1 MSIYTW
7 VLFGMLAIIAVALI
21 YVFLES
27 LIDSIKKWLGLKKD
41 INTQDN
47 MNKHASISQ
56 LQEVLQTK
64 DLVIRTLRAIGCEPS
79 VNEGDENRIDFQYQG
94 GNFFIITA
102 DGYVFTYLYF
112 VWWYD
117 APLDNIDA
125 LSAIQKAV
133 NNANCQPIG
142 CNVMYT
148 INKEDRIVG
157 VHSRSQILFSPD
169 IRGLDRYLTTEL
181 QELFEVRNNV
191 VMEIRT
197 EIGE

>member
-47 MNKHASISQ
+47 MNKHVSISQ
-56 LQEVLQTK
+56 LQEVLHTK
-64 DLVIRTLRAIGCEPS
+64 SLVMRTLRAIGCEPS
-79 VNEGDENRIDFQYQG
+79 INEEDENRIDFQYQG

-102 DGYVFTYLYF
+102 DNYLYVNLYF

-157 VHSRSQILFSPD
+157 VHSRSQLLFSPD
-169 IRGLDRYLTTEL
+169 IKGLDRYLTTEL

>member
-1 MSIYTW
+1 MDFHIILLILG
-7 VLFGMLAIIAVALI
+7 VLALI
-21 YVFLES
+21 GWVIQGVEMVNEYRRNKQLKNMKPQETQSS
-27 LIDSIKKWLGLKKD
+27 L
-41 INTQDN
+41 Q
-47 MNKHASISQ
+47 Q
-56 LQEVLQTK
+56 QQEVLHTK

-79 VNEGDENRIDFQYQG
+79 VNEEDENRIDFQYQG

-169 IRGLDRYLTTEL
+169 IKGLDRYLTAKL

>member
-1 MSIYTW
+1 MDFHIILLVIGILVLIGW
-7 VLFGMLAIIAVALI
+7 VIQGVEMLNE
-21 YVFLES
+21 YRRN
-27 LIDSIKKWLGLKKD
+27 KQLKNMKPQE
-41 INTQDN
+41 TQ
-47 MNKHASISQ
+47 SSPQ
-56 LQEVLQTK
+56 QQQEVLHTK

-79 VNEGDENRIDFQYQG
+79 VNEEDENRIDFQYQG

-133 NNANCQPIG
+133 NNANCQSIG

-157 VHSRSQILFSPD
+157 VHSRSQLLFSPD
-169 IRGLDRYLTTEL
+169 IRGLDRYLTKEL
-181 QELFEVRNNV
+181 QQLFEVRNNV

>member
-1 MSIYTW
+1 MDFHIILLILG
-7 VLFGMLAIIAVALI
+7 VLALI
-21 YVFLES
+21 GWVIQGVEMVNEYRRNKQLKNMKPQETQSS
-27 LIDSIKKWLGLKKD
+27 L
-41 INTQDN
+41 Q
-47 MNKHASISQ
+47 Q
-56 LQEVLQTK
+56 QQEVLQTK

-79 VNEGDENRIDFQYQG
+79 INEEDENRIDFQYQG

>member
-1 MSIYTW
+1 MEMVNEYRRNKQLKNMKPQETQS
-7 VLFGMLAIIAVALI
+7 
-21 YVFLES
+21 S
-27 LIDSIKKWLGLKKD
+27 L
-41 INTQDN
+41 Q
-47 MNKHASISQ
+47 Q
-56 LQEVLQTK
+56 QQEVLQTK

-79 VNEGDENRIDFQYQG
+79 VNEEDENRIDFQYQG

-157 VHSRSQILFSPD
+157 VHSRSQLLFSPD

>member
-56 LQEVLQTK
+56 LQEVLHTK
-64 DLVIRTLRAIGCEPS
+64 SLVMRTLRAIGCEPS
-79 VNEGDENRIDFQYQG
+79 VNEEDENRIDFQYQG

-157 VHSRSQILFSPD
+157 VHSRSQLLFSPD

>member
-1 MSIYTW
+1 MDFHIILLILG
-7 VLFGMLAIIAVALI
+7 VLALI
-21 YVFLES
+21 GWVIQGMEMVNEYRRNKQLKNMKPQETQSS
-27 LIDSIKKWLGLKKD
+27 L
-41 INTQDN
+41 Q
-47 MNKHASISQ
+47 Q
-56 LQEVLQTK
+56 QQEVLQTK

-79 VNEGDENRIDFQYQG
+79 VNEEDENRIDFQYQG

-157 VHSRSQILFSPD
+157 VHSRSQLLFSPD